1 MATAAVES
9 DASGTY
15 HRLLNLSVVLAET
28 RPNVVE
34 LEDEE
39 LRACGE
45 EEVRRYYES
54 DGAEV
59 PIAVIERRCKQAG
72 GGRAVMRDAKA
83 IGLEDMAERSALNSH
98 EDAARDYR
106 RHVFA
111 TGIPFREDGLF
122 PIDDGLLTSLSLD
135 STLKPFQKAIPGPGR
150 GKFIT
155 CESWAVGNQAAQRG
169 LDLRYF
175 YDEATAKSGYPELVA
190 VARVGE
196 GGSIGVSTWPLAHGG
211 CIETILDETTAELVK
226 CFCAP
231 CCVTVELSA
240 KIKKP
245 LPLHTTV
252 KVHVQIKSVQSN
264 GLRIFTIATMTNAK
278 DEILATCEAQLCD
291 AGMLNRMQARG

>member
-1 MATAAVES
+1 MVTAAVES

-98 EDAARDYR
+98 EDAGARLSKTR
-106 RHVFA
+106 VC
-111 TGIPFREDGLF
+111 DGHSF
-122 PIDDGLLTSLSLD
+122 P
-135 STLKPFQKAIPGPGR
+135 
-150 GKFIT
+150 
-155 CESWAVGNQAAQRG
+155 
-169 LDLRYF
+169 
-175 YDEATAKSGYPELVA
+175 
-190 VARVGE
+190 
-196 GGSIGVSTWPLAHGG
+196 
-211 CIETILDETTAELVK
+211 
-226 CFCAP
+226 
-231 CCVTVELSA
+231 
-240 KIKKP
+240 
-245 LPLHTTV
+245 
-252 KVHVQIKSVQSN
+252 
-264 GLRIFTIATMTNAK
+264 
-278 DEILATCEAQLCD
+278 
-291 AGMLNRMQARG
+291 